1 MSEFIKLVAH
11 HVAIIA
17 EGIAVLF
24 IIFGIIGALMI
35 YVKKTFFV
43 KSDYLAMTKSRNH
56 LGHSLSLSLEFLIG
70 ADILRTA
77 ISPSWQDIGQL
88 GAIVGIRTV
97 LNFFLTRELKQTEY
111 QKPDIEHLPAQK

>member
-1 MSEFIKLVAH
+1 MTELIKLVAH

-24 IIFGIIGALMI
+24 IIFGIIGALVI

-97 LNFFLTRELKQTEY
+97 LNFFLTRELKQIEN

>member
-11 HVAIIA
+11 YVAIIA

-35 YVKKTFFV
+35 YVKKTLFV
-43 KSDYLAMTKSRNH
+43 KSDYFAMTKSRNH

-77 ISPSWQDIGQL
+77 ISPTWQDIGQL

-97 LNFFLTRELKQTEY
+97 LNFFLTRELKQVESK
-111 QKPDIEHLPAQK
+111 QSDV

>member
-1 MSEFIKLVAH
+1 MTELIKLVAH

-17 EGIAVLF
+17 EGIAVRF
-24 IIFGIIGALMI
+24 IIFGIIGALVI

-88 GAIVGIRTV
+88 GALVGIRTV
-97 LNFFLTRELKQTEY
+97 LNFFLTRELKQTEN
-111 QKPDIEHLPAQK
+111 QKPHIK